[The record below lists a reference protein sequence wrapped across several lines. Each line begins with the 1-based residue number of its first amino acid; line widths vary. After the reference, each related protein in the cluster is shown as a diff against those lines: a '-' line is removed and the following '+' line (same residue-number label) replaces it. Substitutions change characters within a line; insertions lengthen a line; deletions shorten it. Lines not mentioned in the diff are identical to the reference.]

1 MHPLLA
7 ASDIVV
13 PTAVVIGV
21 FAHYLR
27 GVYMWWE
34 NEQNSK

>member
-21 FAHYLR
+21 FALLR